1 MFAPRA
7 KPRFVPRAVP
17 SAPRAKPRGTYT
29 HKTLV
34 SASLDEQFQ
43 PSVPRAEPRSVPRS
57 EPSVPRAEPRF
68 VPRAEPRGT
77 YTHQTLVSA
86 PLDEQLERSERTH
99 PALRAPLNMRGI
111 YKNNAPHFCEA
122 LNHFVM
128 SLSWRISSGT
138 RYTCLTRRSFSSI
151 QMI

>member
-1 MFAPRA
+1 VFAPRA

-68 VPRAEPRGT
+68 VPRAEPRFVPRAEPRGT
-77 YTHQTLVSA
+77 YTNQTLVSA

-99 PALRAPLNMRGI
+99 PALWAPLNMRGMML
-111 YKNNAPHFCEA
+111 KTMPH
-122 LNHFVM
+122 
-128 SLSWRISSGT
+128 ISVRHWIIS
-138 RYTCLTRRSFSSI
+138 
-151 QMI
+151 

>member
-68 VPRAEPRGT
+68 VPRAEPRFVPRAEPRFVPRAEPRFVPRAEPRGT
-77 YTHQTLVSA
+77 YTNQTLVSA

-99 PALRAPLNMRGI
+99 PALWAPLNMRGI
-111 YKNNAPHFCEA
+111 YIKTMPH
-122 LNHFVM
+122 
-128 SLSWRISSGT
+128 ISV
-138 RYTCLTRRSFSSI
+138 RH
-151 QMI
+151 

>member
-68 VPRAEPRGT
+68 VPRAEPRFVPRAEPRGT
-77 YTHQTLVSA
+77 YTNQTLVSA

-99 PALRAPLNMRGI
+99 PALWAPLNMRGMML
-111 YKNNAPHFCEA
+111 KTMPH
-122 LNHFVM
+122 
-128 SLSWRISSGT
+128 ISVRHWIIS
-138 RYTCLTRRSFSSI
+138 
-151 QMI
+151 